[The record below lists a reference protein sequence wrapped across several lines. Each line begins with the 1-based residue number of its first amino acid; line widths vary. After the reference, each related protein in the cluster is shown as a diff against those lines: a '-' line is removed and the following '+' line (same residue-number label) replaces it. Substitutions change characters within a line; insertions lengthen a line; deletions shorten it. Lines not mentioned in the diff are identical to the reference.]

1 MRLDHGVLVR
11 RALPRPAPRLAAAPR
26 GSTPPL
32 GRGSTPPRS
41 LADALPWDDGYA
53 DRVAAALDHALADV
67 PAYRAWRALDPG
79 PARTVF
85 PRLAGMPAL
94 TKADLRDHGP
104 EGMLPPDRAIDDGVA
119 RGEIELVQTSG
130 TTSERVTNAWHQPWW
145 DASERA
151 SWRLN
156 AHAAAADMGAH
167 REAILTSP
175 RNTGIAC
182 EDGELAMAARTRGRF
197 LYLTERTDVAA
208 WTPGL
213 MDRMLR
219 ELEQLAPTALEANP
233 SFLARLARHA
243 LATGARPRPPA
254 LVVLTYEN
262 ASPVQRALVRGA
274 FAAPIAS
281 SYGSTEAGY
290 VFMECERGRMHQVS
304 ECCHVDF
311 LPFAR
316 RFGGPLL
323 GRLLVT
329 TLDNPWRALIR
340 FDVGDL
346 AMLAPPAPGRPAGTY
361 CPCGRRGGLV
371 LAGIEGRAAGLT
383 LDARGGP
390 VTPAAVD
397 RALAAVPSLVDHRLR
412 QRHPGEVAVEYVLDP
427 VAGPTRDAEREV
439 RDALRR
445 LYGRSCAIETRE
457 VPGLHPEASG
467 KYLRTAPEHP
477 VDPDRFLDDAYR
489 PPDPARGR
497 TT

>member
-1 MRLDHGVLVR
+1 VLVKEG
-11 RALPRPAPRLAAAPR
+11 PAPR
-26 GSTPPL
+26 SF
-32 GRGSTPPRS
+32 
-41 LADALPWDDGYA
+41 ADTIAWPDGHA
-53 DRVAAALDHALADV
+53 VRVAAALAHALADV
-67 PAYRAWRALDPG
+67 PAYRAWRALESG
-79 PARTVF
+79 PPHPVF
-85 PRLAGMPAL
+85 TRLARLPIL
-94 TKADLRDHGP
+94 TKADLREHGP
-104 EGMLPPDRAIDDGVA
+104 EGLLAPDRAIGEGVA

-156 AHAAAADMGAH
+156 AHAAAADLGAH

-175 RNTGIAC
+175 RNTGVAC
-182 EDGELAMAARTRGRF
+182 EDGELPLERRTRGRF

-219 ELEQLAPTALEANP
+219 EIDGFAPTALEANP
-233 SFLARLARHA
+233 SFIARLARHA
-243 LATGARPRPPA
+243 LAAGVRPRPPA

-262 ASPVQRALVRGA
+262 PSPIQRALIREA

-304 ECCHVDF
+304 DCCHVDF

-316 RFGGPLL
+316 EFGGPLL

-329 TLDNPWRALIR
+329 TLDNPWRTLIR
-340 FDVGDL
+340 FDVGDVAL
-346 AMLAPPAPGRPAGTY
+346 LAPPAAGTPAGAY
-361 CPCGRRGGLV
+361 CPCGRSGGIV

-383 LDARGGP
+383 LDARARP
-390 VTPAAVD
+390 VTSAAVD
-397 RALAAVPSLVDHRLR
+397 RTLAAVPSLVDHRLR
-412 QRHPGEVAVEYVLDP
+412 QRRPGEVAVEYVLDP

-439 RDALRR
+439 RAALRR
-445 LYGRSCAIETRE
+445 LYGRSCAIEARE
-457 VPGLHPEASG
+457 VPGLHPEPSG
-467 KYLRTAPEHP
+467 KYLRAAPEYSL
-477 VDPDRFLDDAYR
+477 DPDRFLDDAYR
-489 PPDPARGR
+489 PPTPHAGG
-497 TT
+497 

>member
-1 MRLDHGVLVR
+1 MSRERTAPGRMPAAPLG

-26 GSTPPL
+26 GSTPP
-32 GRGSTPPRS
+32 RS
-41 LADALPWDDGYA
+41 FADTIAWPDGYA
-53 DRVAAALDHALADV
+53 VRVAAALAHALADV
-67 PAYRAWRALDPG
+67 PAYRAWRSRDPG
-79 PARTVF
+79 PPLPVF
-85 PRLAGMPAL
+85 ARLANLPSL
-94 TKADLRDHGP
+94 SKADLRDHGP
-104 EGMLPPDRAIDDGVA
+104 EGLLAPDRAIDDGVA

-156 AHAAAADMGAH
+156 AHAAAADLGAH

-175 RNTGIAC
+175 RNTGVAC
-182 EDGELAMAARTRGRF
+182 EDGELPMERRTRDRF

-208 WTPGL
+208 WTPRL

-219 ELEQLAPTALEANP
+219 EIAEFAPTALEANP

-243 LATGARPRPPA
+243 LATGVRPRPPA

-262 ASPVQRALVRGA
+262 PSPVQRALIREV

-304 ECCHVDF
+304 DCCHVDF

-316 RFGGPLL
+316 GFGGPLL

-346 AMLAPPAPGRPAGTY
+346 ALLAPPAAGKPAGSH
-361 CPCGRRGGLV
+361 CPCGRSGGLV
-371 LAGIEGRAAGLT
+371 LAGIEGRASGLT
-383 LDARGGP
+383 LDARGRP

-412 QRHPGEVAVEYVLDP
+412 QRRQGEVDVEYVLDS
-427 VAGPTRDAEREV
+427 VAGPTRDAAREV
-439 RDALRR
+439 RAALHR
-445 LYGRSCAIETRE
+445 LFGRSCAIEAHE
-457 VPGLHPEASG
+457 VSGLHPEASG
-467 KYLRTAPEHP
+467 KYLRAAPEHP
-477 VDPDRFLDDAYR
+477 LDPDRFLDDAFR
-489 PPDPARGR
+489 PSAPYVGG
-497 TT
+497 

>member
-11 RALPRPAPRLAAAPR
+11 RA
-26 GSTPPL
+26 PPQ
-32 GRGSTPPRS
+32 RS
-41 LADALPWDDGYA
+41 LADTLPWPAGYA
-53 DRVAAALDHALADV
+53 ARVAAALEHALAEV
-67 PAYRAWRALDPG
+67 PAYRAWRVLDPG
-79 PARTVF
+79 PTHPVF
-85 PRLAGMPAL
+85 ERLARLPAL

-104 EGMLPPDRAIDDGVA
+104 EGLLAPGRLIDEGVA

-156 AHAAAADMGAH
+156 AHAAAADLGAH

-175 RNTGIAC
+175 RNTGVAC
-182 EDGELAMAARTRGRF
+182 EDGELPMASRTRGRF

-219 ELEQLAPTALEANP
+219 EIDEFAPTALEANP
-233 SFLARLARHA
+233 AFLARLARHA
-243 LATGARPRPPA
+243 LATRARSRPPA
-254 LVVLTYEN
+254 LVMLTYEN
-262 ASPVQRALVRGA
+262 PSPVQRALIREG

-290 VFMECERGRMHQVS
+290 VFMECEHGRMHQVS
-304 ECCHVDF
+304 DCCHVDF

-323 GRLLVT
+323 GRLLVS

-340 FDVGDL
+340 FDVGDVAL
-346 AMLAPPAPGRPAGTY
+346 LAPPTAGLPAGAH

-371 LAGIEGRAAGLT
+371 LAGIEGRTGGIT
-383 LDARGGP
+383 LDARDGP

-412 QRHPGEVAVEYVLDP
+412 QRCPGEVAVEYVLDP

-439 RDALRR
+439 RAALRR
-445 LYGRSCAIETRE
+445 LYGRSCSIATSE

-467 KYLRTAPEHP
+467 KYLRTAPEFTL
-477 VDPDRFLDDAYR
+477 DPDRFLDDAYR
-489 PPDPARGR
+489 PTGPVRGR